1 MESLCARHITKLD
14 CTSKN
19 TRYTWM
25 TWIKISKIFVSND
38 GIEAGSEHGY

>member
-14 CTSKN
+14 CTSRN
-19 TRYTWM
+19 TRYS
-25 TWIKISKIFVSND
+25 IKISKKFVSND

>member
-14 CTSKN
+14 CTSRN
-19 TRYTWM
+19 TRY

-38 GIEAGSEHGY
+38 GIGAGSEHGY